1 MKYKV
6 GETFY
11 ETLEEMKSN
20 LDYRAKPTGINK
32 IKWVSDPKPLKDYP
46 SDIQTKLDNN
56 EDLTEEEQSTK
67 DSIDKENKQIR
78 EDNIEFRYN
87 EYETKEQWKKRTY

>member
-20 LDYRAKPTGINK
+20 LTYRPKSTGINK
-32 IKWVSDPKPLKDYP
+32 IKWVESPKPYKDYP
-46 SDIQTKLDNN
+46 SDIQTKLDNG
-56 EDLTEEEQSTK
+56 EDLTEQEKSTK
-67 DSIDKENKQIR
+67 DSVDTENKQIR

-87 EYETKEQWKKRTY
+87 EYETKEQWKRRV